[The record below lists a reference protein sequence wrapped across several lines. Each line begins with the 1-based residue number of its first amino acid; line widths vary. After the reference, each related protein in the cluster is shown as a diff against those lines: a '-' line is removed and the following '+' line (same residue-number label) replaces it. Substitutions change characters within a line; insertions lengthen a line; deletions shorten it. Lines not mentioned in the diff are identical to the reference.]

1 MARVIA
7 EIDEV
12 VLYFRAAFASMHCP
26 LPSSSFVLF
35 LSINVL
41 TIRGNTLCLISRRT
55 LRVGTETIVIVWV
68 DCARLCSYHVPSK
81 EVWSTKSYAVAH
93 HVTRYCIRPTYN
105 LQIAQQP
112 ALTARL
118 IAFKE
123 EVHTVYQHPYG
134 TVETSLVCVG
144 C

>member
-7 EIDEV
+7 AIDEE

-26 LPSSSFVLF
+26 LPSSSFVLS

-41 TIRGNTLCLISRRT
+41 TIRSNTLCLISRRN
-55 LRVGTETIVIVWV
+55 LRVSNETIVIVWV

-81 EVWSTKSYAVAH
+81 EVWSTKSYTVAH
-93 HVTRYCIRPTYN
+93 HVTRYCIQPTCN
-105 LQIAQQP
+105 LQTPQQP
-112 ALTARL
+112 ALIARL

-123 EVHTVYQHPYG
+123 EVYIVYQHPYG
-134 TVETSLVCVG
+134 TVETSTVCVG